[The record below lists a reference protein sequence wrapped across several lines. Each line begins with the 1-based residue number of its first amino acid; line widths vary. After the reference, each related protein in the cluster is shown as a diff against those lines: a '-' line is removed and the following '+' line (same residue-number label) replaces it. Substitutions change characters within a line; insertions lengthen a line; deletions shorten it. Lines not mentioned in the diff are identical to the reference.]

1 MAEPLRVIMMGGRRC
16 GKTSALASLFE
27 EMKNGPV
34 KDYFTVSDRT
44 ELETKGFEVQ
54 DSLNDKTLELQNM
67 LETNKDNSNIFLVDK
82 NPTANFWLYK
92 LHLQIPGTHREMDI
106 EFRDSAGEFFEA
118 SSQHAT
124 ETEEYIKNCDV
135 FVIVVDTPYLM
146 GSVEETTKDLCS
158 NSINLGT
165 NRVQDIQ
172 NFLTHIDD
180 KDGMDAKMV
189 VFVPLK
195 CEKWAKEPNGL
206 NKVTARIK
214 EVYATHIKNL
224 SAYGKINICIIPMQ
238 TSGNI
243 LFTEFKKAYYYPDEL
258 GEYADIH
265 DSHRPGIVRCCLI
278 DDEVARFENGQHEL
292 CAKQCK
298 VDSEAIINGTTLL
311 RPYSWY
317 QINPNDSRFAPK
329 NCDQL
334 PLHIIRFMLMKL
346 MDAEAKVKHGGLFG
360 RIYDFLRDM
369 IDRIRGLFGTMNTDE
384 LKRIIGR
391 MQRDG
396 IIKDTGDG
404 IEILKRF

>member
-1 MAEPLRVIMMGGRRC
+1 MSEPLRVIMMGGRRC

-44 ELETKGFEVQ
+44 VLETKGFEVQ

-67 LETNKDNSNIFLVDK
+67 LETNKNNSNIFLVDK
-82 NPTANFWLYK
+82 NPTSNFWLYK

-118 SSQHAT
+118 SGMHAR
-124 ETEEYIKNCDV
+124 ETEEYIKGSDV

-146 GSVEETTKDLCS
+146 GSSDESTKDLCPD
-158 NSINLGT
+158 SINLGT

-180 KDGMDAKMV
+180 KDGQDAKMV

-214 EVYATHIKNL
+214 EVYGTHIKNL
-224 SAYGKINICIIPMQ
+224 SAYEKMNICVIPMP

-243 LFTEFKKAYYYPDEL
+243 LFSEFRKAYLYNSFE
-258 GEYADIH
+258 GTM
-265 DSHRPGIVRCCLI
+265 RCCKI
-278 DDEVARFENGQHEL
+278 DDETIRKEDGENDLPMPGETVVED
-292 CAKQCK
+292 AES
-298 VDSEAIINGTTLL
+298 VISGTNLA
-311 RPYSWY
+311 RPYAWY
-317 QINPNDSRFAPK
+317 QINPNDSSFSPK

-346 MDAEAKVKHGGLFG
+346 MDAEAKVKHGGLLG
-360 RIYDFLRDM
+360 WIYDFLRDM
-369 IDRIRGLFGTMNTDE
+369 IDRIRGIFGTMNTDE
-384 LKRIIGR
+384 LKQIIGK
-391 MQRDG
+391 MQRSG

>member
-1 MAEPLRVIMMGGRRC
+1 MSEPLRVIMMGGRRC

-44 ELETKGFEVQ
+44 VLATKGFEVQ

-67 LETNKDNSNIFLVDK
+67 LETNKNNSNIFLVDK
-82 NPTANFWLYK
+82 NPTSNFWLYK

-118 SSQHAT
+118 SGMHAR
-124 ETEEYIKNCDV
+124 ETEEYIKGSDV
-135 FVIVVDTPYLM
+135 FVVVVDTPYLM
-146 GSVEETTKDLCS
+146 GSADESTKDLCPD
-158 NSINLGT
+158 SINLGT

-180 KDGMDAKMV
+180 KDGQDAKMV

-206 NKVTARIK
+206 NKVTERIK
-214 EVYATHIKNL
+214 EVYGTHIKNL
-224 SAYGKINICIIPMQ
+224 SAYEKMNICVIPML

-243 LFTEFKKAYYYPDEL
+243 LFSEFRKAYLYNSFE
-258 GEYADIH
+258 GTI
-265 DSHRPGIVRCCLI
+265 RCCKI
-278 DDEVARFENGQHEL
+278 DDETIRKEDGENDLPMPGETVVED
-292 CAKQCK
+292 AES
-298 VDSEAIINGTTLL
+298 VISGTNLA
-311 RPYSWY
+311 RPYAWY
-317 QINPNDSRFAPK
+317 QINPNDSSFSPK

-360 RIYDFLRDM
+360 WIYDFLRDM
-369 IDRIRGLFGTMNTDE
+369 IDRIRGIFGTMNTDE
-384 LKRIIGR
+384 LKQIIGK
-391 MQRDG
+391 MQRSG

>member
-1 MAEPLRVIMMGGRRC
+1 MSEPLRVIMMGGRRC

-44 ELETKGFEVQ
+44 VLETKGFEVQ

-67 LETNKDNSNIFLVDK
+67 LETNKNNSNIFLVDK
-82 NPTANFWLYK
+82 NPTSNFWLYK

-118 SSQHAT
+118 SGMHAR
-124 ETEEYIKNCDV
+124 ETEEYIKGSDV

-146 GSVEETTKDLCS
+146 GSSDESTKDLCPD
-158 NSINLGT
+158 SINLGT

-180 KDGMDAKMV
+180 KDGQDAKMV

-214 EVYATHIKNL
+214 EVYGTHIKNL
-224 SAYGKINICIIPMQ
+224 SAYEKMNICVIPML

-243 LFTEFKKAYYYPDEL
+243 LFSEFRKAYLYNSFE
-258 GEYADIH
+258 GTI
-265 DSHRPGIVRCCLI
+265 RCCKI
-278 DDEVARFENGQHEL
+278 DDETIRKEDGENDLPMPGETVVED
-292 CAKQCK
+292 AES
-298 VDSEAIINGTTLL
+298 VISGTNLA
-311 RPYSWY
+311 RPYAWY
-317 QINPNDSRFAPK
+317 QINPNDSSFSPK

-346 MDAEAKVKHGGLFG
+346 MDAEAKVKHGGLLG
-360 RIYDFLRDM
+360 WIYDFLRDM
-369 IDRIRGLFGTMNTDE
+369 IDRIRGIFGTMNTDE
-384 LKRIIGR
+384 LKQIIGK
-391 MQRDG
+391 MQRSG

>member
-1 MAEPLRVIMMGGRRC
+1 MSEPLKVIMMGGRRC

-44 ELETKGFEVQ
+44 VLETKGFEVQ

-67 LETNKDNSNIFLVDK
+67 LETNKNNSNIFLVDK
-82 NPTANFWLYK
+82 NPTSNFWLYK

-118 SSQHAT
+118 SGMHAR
-124 ETEEYIKNCDV
+124 ETEEYIKGSDV

-146 GSVEETTKDLCS
+146 GSADESTKDLCPD
-158 NSINLGT
+158 SINLGT

-180 KDGMDAKMV
+180 KDGQDAKMV

-214 EVYATHIKNL
+214 EVYGTHIKNL
-224 SAYGKINICIIPMQ
+224 SAYEKMNICVIPML

-243 LFTEFKKAYYYPDEL
+243 LFSEFRKAYLYNSFE
-258 GEYADIH
+258 GTI
-265 DSHRPGIVRCCLI
+265 RCCKI
-278 DDEVARFENGQHEL
+278 DDETIRKEDGENDLPMPGETVVED
-292 CAKQCK
+292 AES
-298 VDSEAIINGTTLL
+298 VISGTNLA
-311 RPYSWY
+311 RPYAWY
-317 QINPNDSRFAPK
+317 QINPNDSSFSPK

-346 MDAEAKVKHGGLFG
+346 MDAEAKVKHGGLLG
-360 RIYDFLRDM
+360 WIYDFLRDM
-369 IDRIRGLFGTMNTDE
+369 IDRIRGIFGTMNTDE
-384 LKRIIGR
+384 LKQIIGK
-391 MQRDG
+391 MQRSG

>member
-1 MAEPLRVIMMGGRRC
+1 MSDPLRVIMMGGRRC

-44 ELETKGFEVQ
+44 VLETKGFEVQ

-67 LETNKDNSNIFLVDK
+67 LETNKNNSNIFLVDK
-82 NPTANFWLYK
+82 NPTSNFWLYK

-118 SSQHAT
+118 SGMHAR
-124 ETEEYIKNCDV
+124 ETEEYIKGSDV

-146 GSVEETTKDLCS
+146 GSADESTKDLCPD
-158 NSINLGT
+158 SINLGT

-180 KDGMDAKMV
+180 KDGQDAKMV

-214 EVYATHIKNL
+214 EVYGTHIKNL
-224 SAYGKINICIIPMQ
+224 SAYEKMNICVIPML

-243 LFTEFKKAYYYPDEL
+243 LFSEFRKAYLYNSFE
-258 GEYADIH
+258 GTI
-265 DSHRPGIVRCCLI
+265 RCCKI
-278 DDEVARFENGQHEL
+278 DDETIRKEDGENDLPMPGETVVED
-292 CAKQCK
+292 AES
-298 VDSEAIINGTTLL
+298 VISGTNLA
-311 RPYSWY
+311 RPYAWY
-317 QINPNDSRFAPK
+317 QINPNDSSFSPK

-346 MDAEAKVKHGGLFG
+346 MDAEAKVKHGGLLG
-360 RIYDFLRDM
+360 WIYDFLRDM
-369 IDRIRGLFGTMNTDE
+369 IDRIRGIFGTMNTDE
-384 LKRIIGR
+384 LKQIIGK
-391 MQRDG
+391 MQRSG

>member
-1 MAEPLRVIMMGGRRC
+1 
-16 GKTSALASLFE
+16 
-27 EMKNGPV
+27 
-34 KDYFTVSDRT
+34 
-44 ELETKGFEVQ
+44 
-54 DSLNDKTLELQNM
+54 
-67 LETNKDNSNIFLVDK
+67 
-82 NPTANFWLYK
+82 
-92 LHLQIPGTHREMDI
+92 
-106 EFRDSAGEFFEA
+106 
-118 SSQHAT
+118 
-124 ETEEYIKNCDV
+124 
-135 FVIVVDTPYLM
+135 M
-146 GSVEETTKDLCS
+146 GSVEESTKDLCPE
-158 NSINLGT
+158 SINLGT

-180 KDGMDAKMV
+180 KEGQDAKMV

-214 EVYATHIKNL
+214 EVYDTHIKNL
-224 SAYGKINICIIPMQ
+224 SAYEKMYLCVIPMQ

-243 LFTEFKKAYYYPDEL
+243 LFSEFQKAYIYNSVE
-258 GEYADIH
+258 GAI
-265 DSHRPGIVRCCLI
+265 RCCKI
-278 DDEVARFENGQHEL
+278 DDETIRKEDGENDLPMLGETVVEDPT
-292 CAKQCK
+292 A
-298 VDSEAIINGTTLL
+298 VISGTTLQ

-317 QINPNDSRFAPK
+317 QINPNDSRFVPM

-360 RIYDFLRDM
+360 WIYDFLRDM
-369 IDRIRGLFGTMNTDE
+369 IDHIRGIFGTMNTDE
-384 LKRIIGR
+384 LKQIIGK

>member
-1 MAEPLRVIMMGGRRC
+1 MSEPLRVIMMGGRRC

-44 ELETKGFEVQ
+44 VLETKGFEVQ

-67 LETNKDNSNIFLVDK
+67 LETNKNNSNIFLVDK
-82 NPTANFWLYK
+82 NPTSNFWLYK

-118 SSQHAT
+118 SGMHAR
-124 ETEEYIKNCDV
+124 ETEEYIKGSDV

-146 GSVEETTKDLCS
+146 GSADESTKDLCPD
-158 NSINLGT
+158 SINLGT

-180 KDGMDAKMV
+180 KDGQDAKMV

-214 EVYATHIKNL
+214 EVYGTHIKNL
-224 SAYGKINICIIPMQ
+224 SAYEKMNICVIPML

-243 LFTEFKKAYYYPDEL
+243 LFSEFRKAYLYNSFE
-258 GEYADIH
+258 GTI
-265 DSHRPGIVRCCLI
+265 RCCKI
-278 DDEVARFENGQHEL
+278 DDETIRKEDGENDLPMPGETVVED
-292 CAKQCK
+292 AES
-298 VDSEAIINGTTLL
+298 VISGTNLA
-311 RPYSWY
+311 RPYAWY
-317 QINPNDSRFAPK
+317 QINPNDSSFSPK

-346 MDAEAKVKHGGLFG
+346 MDAEAKVKHGGLLG
-360 RIYDFLRDM
+360 WIYDFLRDM
-369 IDRIRGLFGTMNTDE
+369 IDRIRGIFGTMNTDE
-384 LKRIIGR
+384 LKQIIGK
-391 MQRDG
+391 MQRSG
-396 IIKDTGDG
+396 IIRDTGDG

>member
-1 MAEPLRVIMMGGRRC
+1 MSEPLRVIMMGGRRC

-34 KDYFTVSDRT
+34 KDYFTVCDRT
-44 ELETKGFEVQ
+44 VLETKGFEVQ

-67 LETNKDNSNIFLVDK
+67 LETNKNNSNIFLVDK
-82 NPTANFWLYK
+82 NPTSNFWLYK

-118 SSQHAT
+118 SGMHAR
-124 ETEEYIKNCDV
+124 ETEEYIKGSDV

-146 GSVEETTKDLCS
+146 GSADESTKDLCPD
-158 NSINLGT
+158 SINLGT

-180 KDGMDAKMV
+180 KDGQDAKMV

-214 EVYATHIKNL
+214 EVYGTHIKNL
-224 SAYGKINICIIPMQ
+224 SAYEKMNICVIPML

-243 LFTEFKKAYYYPDEL
+243 LFSEFRKAYLYNSFE
-258 GEYADIH
+258 GTI
-265 DSHRPGIVRCCLI
+265 RCCKI
-278 DDEVARFENGQHEL
+278 DDETIRKEDGENDLPMPGETVVED
-292 CAKQCK
+292 AES
-298 VDSEAIINGTTLL
+298 VISGTNLA
-311 RPYSWY
+311 RPYAWY
-317 QINPNDSRFAPK
+317 QINPNDSSFSPK

-346 MDAEAKVKHGGLFG
+346 MDAEAKVKHGGLLG
-360 RIYDFLRDM
+360 WIYDLLRDM
-369 IDRIRGLFGTMNTDE
+369 IDRIRGIFGTMNTDE
-384 LKRIIGR
+384 LKQIIGK
-391 MQRDG
+391 MQRSG

>member
-1 MAEPLRVIMMGGRRC
+1 MSEPLRVIMMGGRRC

-44 ELETKGFEVQ
+44 VLETKGFEVQ

-67 LETNKDNSNIFLVDK
+67 LETNNNNSNIFLVDK
-82 NPTANFWLYK
+82 NPTSNFWLYK

-118 SSQHAT
+118 SGIHAR
-124 ETEEYIKNCDV
+124 ETEEYIKSSDV

-146 GSVEETTKDLCS
+146 GSADESTKDLCPD
-158 NSINLGT
+158 SINLGT

-180 KDGMDAKMV
+180 KDGQDAKMV

-214 EVYATHIKNL
+214 EVYGTHIKNL
-224 SAYGKINICIIPMQ
+224 SAYEKMNICVIPML

-243 LFTEFKKAYYYPDEL
+243 LFSEFRKAYLYNSFE
-258 GEYADIH
+258 GTI
-265 DSHRPGIVRCCLI
+265 RCCKI
-278 DDEVARFENGQHEL
+278 DDETIRKEDGENDLPMPGETVVED
-292 CAKQCK
+292 A
-298 VDSEAIINGTTLL
+298 EAVISGTNLA
-311 RPYSWY
+311 RPYAWY
-317 QINPNDSRFAPK
+317 QINPNDGSFSPK

-346 MDAEAKVKHGGLFG
+346 MDAEAKVNHGGLLG
-360 RIYDFLRDM
+360 WIYDFLRDM
-369 IDRIRGLFGTMNTDE
+369 INRIRGIFGTMNTDE
-384 LKRIIGR
+384 LKQIIGK
-391 MQRDG
+391 MQRSG

>member
-1 MAEPLRVIMMGGRRC
+1 MSEPLRVIMMGGRRC

-44 ELETKGFEVQ
+44 VLETKGFEVQ

-67 LETNKDNSNIFLVDK
+67 LETNKNNSNIFLVDK
-82 NPTANFWLYK
+82 NPTSNFWLYK

-118 SSQHAT
+118 SGMHAR
-124 ETEEYIKNCDV
+124 ETEEYIKGSDV
-135 FVIVVDTPYLM
+135 FVVVVDTPYLM
-146 GSVEETTKDLCS
+146 GSADESTKDLCPD
-158 NSINLGT
+158 SINLGT

-180 KDGMDAKMV
+180 KDGQDAKMV

-206 NKVTARIK
+206 NKVTERIK
-214 EVYATHIKNL
+214 EVYSTHIKNL
-224 SAYGKINICIIPMQ
+224 SAYEKMNICVIPML

-243 LFTEFKKAYYYPDEL
+243 LFSEFRKAYLYNSFE
-258 GEYADIH
+258 GTI
-265 DSHRPGIVRCCLI
+265 RCCKI
-278 DDEVARFENGQHEL
+278 DDETIRKEDGENDLPMPGETVVED
-292 CAKQCK
+292 AES
-298 VDSEAIINGTTLL
+298 VISGTNLA
-311 RPYSWY
+311 RPYAWY
-317 QINPNDSRFAPK
+317 QINPNDSSFSPK

-360 RIYDFLRDM
+360 WIYDFLRDM
-369 IDRIRGLFGTMNTDE
+369 IDRIRGIFGTMNTDE
-384 LKRIIGR
+384 LKQIIGK
-391 MQRDG
+391 MQRSG

>member
-1 MAEPLRVIMMGGRRC
+1 MSEPLRVIMMGGRRC

-44 ELETKGFEVQ
+44 VLETKGFEVQ

-67 LETNKDNSNIFLVDK
+67 LETNKNNSNIFLVDK
-82 NPTANFWLYK
+82 NPTSNFWLYK

-118 SSQHAT
+118 SGMHAR
-124 ETEEYIKNCDV
+124 ETEEYIKGSDV

-146 GSVEETTKDLCS
+146 GSADESTKDLCPD
-158 NSINLGT
+158 SINLGT

-180 KDGMDAKMV
+180 KDGQDAKMV

-206 NKVTARIK
+206 NMVTARIK
-214 EVYATHIKNL
+214 EVYGTHIKNL
-224 SAYGKINICIIPMQ
+224 SAYEKMTICVIPML

-243 LFTEFKKAYYYPDEL
+243 LFSEFRKAYLYNSFE
-258 GEYADIH
+258 GTI
-265 DSHRPGIVRCCLI
+265 RCCKI
-278 DDEVARFENGQHEL
+278 DDETIRKEDGENDLPMHGETVVED
-292 CAKQCK
+292 AES
-298 VDSEAIINGTTLL
+298 VISGTNLA
-311 RPYSWY
+311 RPYAWY
-317 QINPNDSRFAPK
+317 QINPNDSSFSPK

-346 MDAEAKVKHGGLFG
+346 MDAEAKVKHGGLLG
-360 RIYDFLRDM
+360 WIYDFLRDM
-369 IDRIRGLFGTMNTDE
+369 IDRIRGIFGTMNTDE
-384 LKRIIGR
+384 LKQIIGK
-391 MQRDG
+391 MQRSG

>member
-1 MAEPLRVIMMGGRRC
+1 MAEPLKVIMMGGRRC

-27 EMKNGPV
+27 EMKNGQV

-44 ELETKGFEVQ
+44 VLETKGFETQ

-67 LETNKDNSNIFLVDK
+67 LESNKDNSNIFLVDK
-82 NPTANFWLYK
+82 NPTSNFWLYK
-92 LHLQIPGTHREMDI
+92 LHLQIPGTKREMDI

-118 SSQHAT
+118 SGSHAQ

-146 GSVEETTKDLCS
+146 GSVDESTKDLCPE
-158 NSINLGT
+158 SIDLGT
-165 NRVQDIQ
+165 NRVPDIQ

-180 KDGMDAKMV
+180 KEGQDAKMV

-214 EVYATHIKNL
+214 EVYGTHIKNL
-224 SAYGKINICIIPMQ
+224 SAYEKMNICVIPMQ

-243 LFTEFKKAYYYPDEL
+243 LFSEFRKAYIYNSIDGP
-258 GEYADIH
+258 
-265 DSHRPGIVRCCLI
+265 VRCCKI
-278 DDEVARFENGQHEL
+278 DDETVRKEDGENDLPMPGET
-292 CAKQCK
+292 
-298 VDSEAIINGTTLL
+298 VVEDGEAVINGTTLQ

-317 QINPNDSRFAPK
+317 QINPNDSSFAPK

-346 MDAEAKVKHGGLFG
+346 MDAEANVQHGGLLG
-360 RIYDFLRDM
+360 WIYDFLRDM
-369 IDRIRGLFGTMNTDE
+369 INRIRGIFGTMNTEE
-384 LKRIIGR
+384 LKQIIGR
-391 MQRDG
+391 MQRSG
-396 IIKDTGDG
+396 LIKDTGDG
-404 IEILKRF
+404 IEIIKRF

>member
-1 MAEPLRVIMMGGRRC
+1 MSEPLRVIMMGGRRC

-34 KDYFTVSDRT
+34 KDYFTVADRT
-44 ELETKGFEVQ
+44 VLETKGFEVQ

-67 LETNKDNSNIFLVDK
+67 LETNKNNSNIFLVDK
-82 NPTANFWLYK
+82 NPTSNFWLYK

-118 SSQHAT
+118 SGMHAR
-124 ETEEYIKNCDV
+124 ETEEYIKGSDV

-146 GSVEETTKDLCS
+146 GSADESTKDLCPD
-158 NSINLGT
+158 SINLGT

-180 KDGMDAKMV
+180 KDGQDAKMV

-214 EVYATHIKNL
+214 EVYGTHIKNL
-224 SAYGKINICIIPMQ
+224 SAYEKMNICVIPML

-243 LFTEFKKAYYYPDEL
+243 LFSEFRKAYLYNSFE
-258 GEYADIH
+258 GTI
-265 DSHRPGIVRCCLI
+265 RCCKI
-278 DDEVARFENGQHEL
+278 DDETIRKEDGENDLPMPGETVVED
-292 CAKQCK
+292 AES
-298 VDSEAIINGTTLL
+298 VISGTNLA
-311 RPYSWY
+311 RPYAWY
-317 QINPNDSRFAPK
+317 QINPNDSSFSPK

-346 MDAEAKVKHGGLFG
+346 MDAEAKVKHGGLLG
-360 RIYDFLRDM
+360 WIYDFLRDM
-369 IDRIRGLFGTMNTDE
+369 IDRIRGIFGTMNTDE
-384 LKRIIGR
+384 LKQIIGK
-391 MQRDG
+391 MQRSG

>member
-1 MAEPLRVIMMGGRRC
+1 MMGGRRC
-16 GKTSALASLFE
+16 GKTSALASLFDQ
-27 EMKNGPV
+27 MKNGPV
-34 KDYFTVSDRT
+34 KDYFTVADRT
-44 ELETKGFEVQ
+44 VLETKGFEVQ
-54 DSLNDKTLELQNM
+54 DSLNDKTLELTNM
-67 LETNKDNSNIFLVDK
+67 LEQNRDNSNIFLVDQK
-82 NPTANFWLYK
+82 PTNNFWLYK

-118 SSQHAT
+118 SGIHAQ

-146 GSVEETTKDLCS
+146 GSVDESTKDLCPE
-158 NSINLGT
+158 SIDLGT

-180 KDGMDAKMV
+180 KEGQDAKMV

-206 NKVTARIK
+206 NKVSARIK

-224 SAYGKINICIIPMQ
+224 SAYEKMNVCIIPMQ
-238 TSGNI
+238 TAGNI
-243 LFTEFKKAYYYPDEL
+243 VFSEFRKAFVYNSMEGP
-258 GEYADIH
+258 
-265 DSHRPGIVRCCLI
+265 VRCCKI
-278 DDEVARFENGQHEL
+278 DDETIRKEDGENDLPMPGETITE
-292 CAKQCK
+292 
-298 VDSEAIINGTTLL
+298 DPEAIIAGTNML

-317 QINPNDSRFAPK
+317 QINPNDKSFAPK

-346 MDAEAKVKHGGLFG
+346 MDAESKVKHGGLLG
-360 RIYDFLRDM
+360 WIYDFLRDM
-369 IDRIRGLFGTMNTDE
+369 INRIRGLFGTMNTDE
-384 LKRIIGR
+384 LKQIIGK
-391 MQRDG
+391 MQRSG